1 MKKKFEHWSTNEL
14 QFVATLIAGRDLAT
28 PNAADQVE
36 RDLYTQIIFELRDRR
51 VEEEKHQR
59 RLF

>member
-1 MKKKFEHWSTNEL
+1 MKKKFKHWSTSEL
-14 QFVATLIAGRDLAT
+14 QFVATLIAGRDLAN
-28 PNAADQVE
+28 PNSADQVE

-51 VEEEKHQR
+51 VEEEKYQR